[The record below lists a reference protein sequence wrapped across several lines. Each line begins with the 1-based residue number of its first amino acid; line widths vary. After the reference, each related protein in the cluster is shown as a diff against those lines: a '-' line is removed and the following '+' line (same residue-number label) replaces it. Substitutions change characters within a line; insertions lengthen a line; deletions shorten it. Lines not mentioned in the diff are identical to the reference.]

1 MYQRWRR
8 CLSALPLVAATSSW
22 HVTSNESFV
31 QTEQQKGRQTT
42 SISDKY
48 EVGKVIGT
56 GGYAVVK
63 IAKDKATG
71 QEVAAKFFD
80 MKSAS
85 TAEIEAEI
93 DMLRW
98 IGTHANIVS
107 LRDVIY
113 EPTDIVM
120 VMDLVRGGELF
131 DYIVSQGSITEA
143 DASRMLHDVCLALQH
158 LHERGVCHRD
168 LKPENLLLTEVS
180 ADADIKIADFGQS
193 LRHAVGSK
201 LNDAPPGGTIVYW
214 APEVIKRAPQDCAV
228 DMWAFGV
235 LLYIT
240 LTGIHPF
247 DPKGNYSDAHIISL
261 AVRGAYDVSNSW
273 YKSLSDEAKDLLGKL
288 LTVDPNARY
297 TAAQVLG
304 HPWMHPRLRR
314 RLSTRFRDGLSSRL
328 QGYRRL
334 QHLRAN
340 IVTVLLSNQLQNTS
354 QSNWLTNQNRQ
365 SKPTQQLHTLNQHV
379 YEEVFAL
386 FDQDQSGS
394 ISKHELAD
402 VLKAL
407 GQQYTPAEIDAI
419 MVSADVDGDG
429 GISLMEFTT
438 LVNSSLVQVGQWNDA
453 DLHAAFQIFDVNHDG
468 FISADE
474 LAYVLNILDKTPISP
489 AELADLI
496 ESIDENGDG
505 QIDYKEFSTLMQTW
519 LVEGRGS

>member
-22 HVTSNESFV
+22 HVTSNESVV

-131 DYIVSQGSITEA
+131 DYIVSQVKAGVVLDFNSSFLQGSITEA

-158 LHERGVCHRD
+158 LHERGVWCVAITTISHRTMSCISCSHRD

-201 LNDAPPGGTIVYW
+201 LNDAPPGGTMCV
-214 APEVIKRAPQDCAV
+214 AC
-228 DMWAFGV
+228 
-235 LLYIT
+235 
-240 LTGIHPF
+240 
-247 DPKGNYSDAHIISL
+247 
-261 AVRGAYDVSNSW
+261 
-273 YKSLSDEAKDLLGKL
+273 
-288 LTVDPNARY
+288 
-297 TAAQVLG
+297 
-304 HPWMHPRLRR
+304 
-314 RLSTRFRDGLSSRL
+314 
-328 QGYRRL
+328 
-334 QHLRAN
+334 
-340 IVTVLLSNQLQNTS
+340 
-354 QSNWLTNQNRQ
+354 
-365 SKPTQQLHTLNQHV
+365 HV
-379 YEEVFAL
+379 
-386 FDQDQSGS
+386 
-394 ISKHELAD
+394 
-402 VLKAL
+402 
-407 GQQYTPAEIDAI
+407 
-419 MVSADVDGDG
+419 
-429 GISLMEFTT
+429 
-438 LVNSSLVQVGQWNDA
+438 
-453 DLHAAFQIFDVNHDG
+453 FDV
-468 FISADE
+468 IA
-474 LAYVLNILDKTPISP
+474 
-489 AELADLI
+489 
-496 ESIDENGDG
+496 
-505 QIDYKEFSTLMQTW
+505 
-519 LVEGRGS
+519 

>member
-22 HVTSNESFV
+22 HVTSNESVV
-31 QTEQQKGRQTT
+31 QTEQQKGRRTT

-131 DYIVSQGSITEA
+131 DYIVSQVKAGVVLDFNSSFLQGSITEA

-158 LHERGVCHRD
+158 LHERGVWCVAITTISHRTMSCISCSHRD

-201 LNDAPPGGTIVYW
+201 LNDAPPGGTM
-214 APEVIKRAPQDCAV
+214 C
-228 DMWAFGV
+228 
-235 LLYIT
+235 
-240 LTGIHPF
+240 
-247 DPKGNYSDAHIISL
+247 
-261 AVRGAYDVSNSW
+261 
-273 YKSLSDEAKDLLGKL
+273 AKDLLGKL

-297 TAAQVLG
+297 TAAQVLE

-314 RLSTRFRDGLSSRL
+314 RLSTRFRDGLTSRL

-354 QSNWLTNQNRQ
+354 QSNLLTNQSRQ

-453 DLHAAFQIFDVNHDG
+453 DLHAAFQVR
-468 FISADE
+468 
-474 LAYVLNILDKTPISP
+474 T
-489 AELADLI
+489 
-496 ESIDENGDG
+496 
-505 QIDYKEFSTLMQTW
+505 
-519 LVEGRGS
+519 